1 MSTNELTKR
10 VEKLKELKKL
20 IEQFEGEV
28 KTLENEI
35 KAEMTSREVDELNIG
50 TSKIHYKTVISN
62 RFDTTSFKKS
72 HKTLYA
78 KFSKPSESKRF
89 ILA

>member
-20 IEQFEGEV
+20 IEQFEGE
-28 KTLENEI
+28 
-35 KAEMTSREVDELNIG
+35 A
-50 TSKIHYKTVISN
+50 
-62 RFDTTSFKKS
+62 
-72 HKTLYA
+72 
-78 KFSKPSESKRF
+78 KRF